1 MISAILLALTLL
13 QAQEAEETRIDIDVK
28 EADVLDMLRLFAEI
42 GDFDLVADPDVSCHV
57 TLKLQSVP
65 WPQVLEIVIQ
75 TCRLAEDR
83 IGDNLV
89 RVATAEQIR
98 REYEERRKY
107 EEEKRLAGPLVTTYK
122 KLAYGRARDL
132 AQVMGE
138 ILVAARLR
146 HVRRAH
152 QYPNYCGCR
161 TLDGQGTRPSIPRC
175 FCLPAHRR
183 QNP

>member
-1 MISAILLALTLL
+1 MISAILLTLTLL
-13 QAQEAEETRIDIDVK
+13 QTQAAEETRIDIDVK

-42 GDFDLVADPDVSCHV
+42 GDFNLVADPNVSCHV
-57 TLKLQSVP
+57 TLTLESVP
-65 WPQVLEIVIQ
+65 WPQVLEIVLR

-83 IGDNLV
+83 IGDNIV

-132 AQVMGE
+132 APLCERFLSPRGSVTFDE
-138 ILVAARLR
+138 RTNTLIIVDVAR
-146 HVRRAH
+146 
-152 QYPNYCGCR
+152 
-161 TLDGQGTRPSIPRC
+161 
-175 FCLPAHRR
+175 
-183 QNP
+183 

>member
-42 GDFDLVADPDVSCHV
+42 GDFNLVADPDVSCHV

-65 WPQVLEIVIQ
+65 WPQVLEIVIR

-122 KLAYGRARDL
+122 KLAYSRARDL
-132 AQVMGE
+132 APVWERFLSPRGSVTFDE
-138 ILVAARLR
+138 RTNTLIIVDV
-146 HVRRAH
+146 VR
-152 QYPNYCGCR
+152 
-161 TLDGQGTRPSIPRC
+161 
-175 FCLPAHRR
+175 
-183 QNP
+183 